1 MKPTTQSISGTS
13 FYGSTIEATVNQLI
27 NICGQP
33 YDDSNTGEDKVN
45 FEWNLQT
52 YSGDVFTIYDWKE
65 YRIIG
70 LDEVIEWHIGGRNEI
85 ITIQAYNELKAA
97 LQSTPSLSDEE
108 LNEMLQDEYERKLD
122 TDEVAE

>member
-1 MKPTTQSISGTS
+1 MKPTTKSISGTS
-13 FYGSTIEATVNQLI
+13 FYGSTIKATVNQLI
-27 NICGQP
+27 SICGQP
-33 YDDSNTGEDKVN
+33 YDDSNTGRDKVN